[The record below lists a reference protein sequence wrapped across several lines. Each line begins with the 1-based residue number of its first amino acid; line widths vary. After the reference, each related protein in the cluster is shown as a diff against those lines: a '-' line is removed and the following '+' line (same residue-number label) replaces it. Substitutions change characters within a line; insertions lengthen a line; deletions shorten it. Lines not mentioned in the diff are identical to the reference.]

1 MIRRPPRSTLDR
13 SSAASDVYKRQPE
26 IPLIIVDGEIIFCE
40 GDSVTLISTALF
52 GNNWNNGDTTNS
64 IVVYEEGIYT
74 VEITN
79 QCGTSISAPVSIIV
93 YTNPLAIVSNDG
105 ELEFCYGEDVVLT
118 ASEGENYLWNN
129 GENTESIV
137 VTESDTLFVTITDLN
152 GCMTTSDSVAVIAHP
167 LPEIPIITNSNDT
180 LYTIEGYTYQWL
192 FEGVIIPGATNYYLV
207 AACLLYTSDAAD
219 ERSSVDLG
227 GRRIIKK
234 KNRYDQCLE

>member
-1 MIRRPPRSTLDR
+1 M
-13 SSAASDVYKRQPE
+13 
-26 IPLIIVDGEIIFCE
+26 
-40 GDSVTLISTALF
+40 
-52 GNNWNNGDTTNS
+52 
-64 IVVYEEGIYT
+64 
-74 VEITN
+74 EITN

-207 AACLLYTSDAAD
+207 AAEEGNYKVIITDINECSSTSIDFYFNFIAIENAN
-219 ERSSVDLG
+219 DL
-227 GRRIIKK
+227 IESLSIFLIPMME
-234 KNRYDQCLE
+234 NTL